1 MATQITEHTRAQNL
15 ESRFQ
20 TGQILSIV
28 SGHFIHD
35 VYTAF
40 VAPLLPLIIEKL
52 SLTLTAAGSLSAIL
66 QFPGLLNPLM
76 GYLADRAALRYFLI
90 LAPGATAT
98 LISTLGFAPNYFT
111 LALILFVTGLS
122 SAAFHA
128 PAPAVIAQVSGR
140 QVGLGMSLFMAGGE
154 LARTV
159 GPLLAVWAVST
170 WTLDG
175 FYRIVVLGW
184 AGSLILFW
192 RLRSV
197 TFPASQRSNLQK
209 LAPALRSLFLP
220 ILLITLFRNFMLDS
234 LTTYLPVYMDLK
246 GASLWVG
253 GAALSL
259 LEGAGVAGALLSGP
273 LSDRVGRKPVL
284 LGATLLAS
292 LLLLLF
298 LRVEGWLTIPVLLA
312 LGFTNLSTTPVIM
325 AVVQDQFPENRS
337 FANGV
342 FMAITFLLRTGSILA
357 VGALG
362 DLLGLQAAYF
372 WSAIIALFSIPV
384 ILMLPGRPAAQP
396 EQP

>member
-1 MATQITEHTRAQNL
+1 MATETTEQPRAQTPV
-15 ESRFQ
+15 ERFH
-20 TGQILSIV
+20 TGQILSVV

-35 VYTAF
+35 VYTSF

-52 SLTLTAAGSLSAIL
+52 SLSLTAAGSLNAIL
-66 QFPGLLNPLM
+66 QFPGLLTPLM

-98 LISTLGFAPNYFT
+98 LISALGFAPNYFT
-111 LALILFVTGLS
+111 LVLLLLVTGLC

-159 GPLLAVWAVST
+159 GPLLAVWAVGM

-192 RLRSV
+192 RLRTV
-197 TFPASQRSNLQK
+197 TPPASRRDNL
-209 LAPALRSLFLP
+209 LSMAPALRKLFVP

-234 LTTYLPVYMDLK
+234 LATYLPVYMDLQ

-259 LEGAGVAGALLSGP
+259 LEGAGVVGALASGP
-273 LSDRVGRKPVL
+273 LSDRIGRKPVL

-292 LLLLLF
+292 QLLLLF
-298 LRVEGWLTIPVLLA
+298 LRVEGWLVVPVLLA
-312 LGFTNLSTTPVIM
+312 LGFTTLSTAPVIM

-337 FANGV
+337 FANGL
-342 FMAITFLLRTGSILA
+342 FMAITFVLRTCSILA
-357 VGALG
+357 VGAMG
-362 DLLGLQAAYF
+362 DLLGLRAAYF
-372 WSAIIALFSIPV
+372 WSAILALFCLPV
-384 ILMLPGRPAAQP
+384 ILALPGRAAPQAD
-396 EQP
+396 